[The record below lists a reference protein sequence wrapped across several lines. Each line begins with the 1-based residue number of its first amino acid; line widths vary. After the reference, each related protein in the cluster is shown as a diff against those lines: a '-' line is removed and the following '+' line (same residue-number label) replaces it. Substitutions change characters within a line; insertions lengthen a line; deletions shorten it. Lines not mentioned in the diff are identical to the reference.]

1 MAPGHEEGI
10 DRPSPAIIVAVTP
23 EHRNVLV
30 DEIRSRYG
38 RDYTVVDTADADDT
52 IHTIK
57 TLVTQHVPI
66 ALVIAEADI
75 ADCTGRQL
83 LHKVHRIVPTAR
95 RLAAIPMA
103 QFSSVL
109 PVMQEALAEGQLD
122 SYVSIPQGLRDE
134 EFHAAI
140 VDYLSDWGWSVA
152 TPEVVAVH
160 LVAPTRASTA
170 AIRDFLDRMGVP
182 TKTSTP
188 DSRAGRALI
197 ESLEL
202 ESTDDIR
209 YPIVAWRG
217 RRVMFAPTVAEVAE
231 QWYGSPDDI
240 PDTDVADLVVVGAG
254 PAGLAAA
261 VYGASE
267 GLSTIVIESEAIGGQ
282 AGTSSMIRN
291 YLGFPRGV
299 SGMRLA
305 QRARVQASRF
315 GARFYTGRGATAV
328 EVSGPE
334 FDHHHVVAGTARIC
348 ARTIVISTGVAYRRL
363 PVPAVENLVG
373 SGVYYGAASSAAR
386 EMRGRH
392 TFVVGGGNS
401 AGQAAVH
408 LARFADSVTIVIR
421 RNSLAETMSDYLVR
435 EIDANPRIVV
445 RPGTE
450 VIDAGGDGRLEW
462 LTLCDTATRH
472 AEQVPADGLFL
483 LIGAA
488 PHCDWIPAE
497 VLRDGHGFVLTG
509 REVPA
514 DRWVDGCPPAP
525 LETTV
530 PGIFAAGDVRSGSM
544 KRVAAASGEGAST
557 VPLVHAR
564 LAELR
569 QAELSSGH

>member
-10 DRPSPAIIVAVTP
+10 DRPSPSIIVAVTP
-23 EHRNVLV
+23 EHRNTLV

-38 RDYTVVDTADADDT
+38 RDYTVVDTADGSET
-52 IHTIK
+52 VSTIK
-57 TLVTQHVPI
+57 ALVSQCVPI
-66 ALVIAEADI
+66 ALIIAEASI
-75 ADCTGRQL
+75 ADCSGEQL
-83 LHKVHRIVPTAR
+83 LHTVHRIVPTAR
-95 RLAAIPMA
+95 RLVAVPTARFA
-103 QFSSVL
+103 EEL
-109 PVMQEALAEGQLD
+109 PVLHEALAEGQLD
-122 SYVSIPQGLRDE
+122 SFVSIPQGQRDE

-160 LVAPTRASTA
+160 LVAETRTTVA

-182 TKTSTP
+182 TQTSTP
-188 DSRAGRALI
+188 DSVAGKALI

-202 ESTDDIR
+202 ESPEEIR
-209 YPIVAWRG
+209 YPVVAWRG

-240 PDTDVADLVVVGAG
+240 PDADVADLVVVGAG

-267 GLSTIVIESEAIGGQ
+267 GLSTIVIESDAVGGQ

-305 QRARVQASRF
+305 QRARIQASRF

-334 FDHHHVVAGTARIC
+334 FDHHHVMAGTARIC

-363 PVPAVENLVG
+363 PVPSVEALVG

-386 EMRGRH
+386 EMRGRR

-408 LARFADSVTIVIR
+408 LAKFAKSVTIVIR
-421 RNSLAETMSDYLVR
+421 RDSLAETMSDYLIR
-435 EIDANPRIVV
+435 EIDANPMITV

-462 LTLCDTATRH
+462 LTLCDSATHH
-472 AEQVPADGLFL
+472 AEQVPAGGLFL

-497 VLRDGHGFVLTG
+497 VLRDEHGFVLTG
-509 REVPA
+509 REVPI
-514 DRWVDGCPPAP
+514 DQWVDGCPPAP

-557 VPLVHAR
+557 VPLAHAR